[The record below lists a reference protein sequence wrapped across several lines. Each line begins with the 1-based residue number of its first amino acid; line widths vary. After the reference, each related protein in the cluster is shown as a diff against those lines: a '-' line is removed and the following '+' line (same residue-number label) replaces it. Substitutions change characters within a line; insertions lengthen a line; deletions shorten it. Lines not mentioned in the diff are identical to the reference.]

1 MSNDKHAA
9 RPKSPSE
16 IQLDGFLR
24 DMETREGAE
33 KWGKGAYEEA
43 KRSGTI
49 PPENNPNKSR
59 K

>member
-1 MSNDKHAA
+1 MSSDKHAA

-24 DMETREGAE
+24 DMETREGAD

-43 KRSGTI
+43 KRSQAA
-49 PPENNPNKSR
+49 PADNSSNENR